1 MAEGQNGT
9 PTSAPGNSG
18 AAAGNSEAAPGNSEA
33 AAAAKGPPLT
43 VRVQYL
49 KDMSFENPG
58 APATLAP
65 TAGPRVGLSVDVKVN
80 ELADKEYE
88 VVLTL
93 RAEAKREETTV
104 FLSEAHYG
112 GVFAVGESVAKEH
125 VQLLLLIEA
134 PRLLFPFAR
143 SVLMDS
149 IRDGGFPPLSIQ
161 PIDFLALYQQRV
173 AKAREQQQSKQDST
187 ASPTVATEASS

>member
-1 MAEGQNGT
+1 MAEGPNG
-9 PTSAPGNSG
+9 APAGASGNSG
-18 AAAGNSEAAPGNSEA
+18 PTD
-33 AAAAKGPPLT
+33 AAKGPPLT

-58 APATLAP
+58 APGTLVP
-65 TAGPRVGLSVDVKVN
+65 TVGPRVGLSVDVNVN

-93 RAEAKREETTV
+93 RAEAKREEKTV

-112 GVFAVGESVAKEH
+112 GVFQIGESVAKEH

-143 SVLMDS
+143 SVLVNS

-173 AKAREQQQSKQDST
+173 AQARQQQQAKTETT
-187 ASPTVATEASS
+187 APPAAATDTSS

>member
-1 MAEGQNGT
+1 MAEAPNGGPAT
-9 PTSAPGNSG
+9 
-18 AAAGNSEAAPGNSEA
+18 AAGNSGTTTAAGDSGTA
-33 AAAAKGPPLT
+33 TAAKGPPLT

-58 APATLAP
+58 APKTLVP
-65 TAGPRVGLSVDVKVN
+65 TAGPRVALSVDVAAN
-80 ELADKEYE
+80 EQGDKAYE

-93 RAEAKREETTV
+93 RAEAKNEEDTV
-104 FLSEAHYG
+104 FLSEVHYA
-112 GVFAVGESVAKEH
+112 GVFSIADSVAKEH

-143 SVLMDS
+143 SILANS

-173 AKAREQQQSKQDST
+173 AQARQQQQ
-187 ASPTVATEASS
+187 AAAQPAATSETSA

>member
-1 MAEGQNGT
+1 MAERPNG
-9 PTSAPGNSG
+9 APAGASG
-18 AAAGNSEAAPGNSEA
+18 SSGTADT
-33 AAAAKGPPLT
+33 AKGPPLT
-43 VRVQYL
+43 VRIQYL

-58 APATLAP
+58 APATLVP

-93 RAEAKREETTV
+93 RAEAKREEDTV

-112 GVFAVGESVAKEH
+112 GVFQIGETVAKEH

-143 SVLMDS
+143 SVLVDS

-173 AKAREQQQSKQDST
+173 AQAKKQQQSKQET
-187 ASPTVATEASS
+187 AASPSVATDMSS

>member
-1 MAEGQNGT
+1 MAEEPKQ
-9 PTSAPGNSG
+9 APVGATGDSG
-18 AAAGNSEAAPGNSEA
+18 A

-58 APATLAP
+58 APATLVP
-65 TAGPRVGLSVDVKVN
+65 TAGPRVGLSVDVNVN
-80 ELADKEYE
+80 ELPDKAYE

-93 RAEAKREETTV
+93 RAEAKREDDTV
-104 FLSEAHYG
+104 FLSEVHYG
-112 GVFAVGESVAKEH
+112 GVFAIGESVAKEH

-143 SVLMDS
+143 SVLADS
-149 IRDGGFPPLSIQ
+149 IREGGFPPLSIQ
-161 PIDFLALYQQRV
+161 PVDFLALYQQRV
-173 AKAREQQQSKQDST
+173 AQIRQQKQAESA
-187 ASPTVATEASS
+187 ASQPVATNASS